1 MLERNH
7 HLGLLIL
14 RLFVGGL
21 MLFHG
26 IAKVEHGIDF
36 IKETVGP
43 LAYGVY
49 FGELLAPLAI
59 VLGYRTRLAA
69 LIFAINC
76 IAAIAIAHSTE
87 VLRLN
92 EYGGYALELLMLY
105 IVGAVSL
112 FFSGGG
118 AFAVSVNSKWD

>member
-7 HLGLLIL
+7 HLGLMIL

-36 IKETVGP
+36 IKEAAGP

-69 LIFAINC
+69 LVFAINC
-76 IAAIAIAHSTE
+76 IAAIVIAHSTE

-105 IVGAVSL
+105 IVGAITL
-112 FFSGGG
+112 FFTGGG
-118 AFAVSVNSKWD
+118 VFAVSVNSKWD